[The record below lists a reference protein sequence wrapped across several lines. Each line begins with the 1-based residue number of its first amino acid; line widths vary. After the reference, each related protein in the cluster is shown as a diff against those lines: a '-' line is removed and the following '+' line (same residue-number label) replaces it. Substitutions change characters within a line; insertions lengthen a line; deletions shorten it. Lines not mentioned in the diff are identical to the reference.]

1 MTDKT
6 INEILKKCS
15 ISNNVVTLP
24 DIQLDRK
31 TYLEV
36 AQKLEFIGGKWNR
49 KYKGFLFEQDPK
61 ELLAD
66 VQNSAE
72 SDIKKEFQFFETPQ
86 DLADELCSYIPD
98 RPIRNILEPS
108 AGRGLL

>member
-31 TYLEV
+31 TYSEV
-36 AQKLEFIGGKWNR
+36 AKKLELIGGKWNR
-49 KYKGFLFEQDPK
+49 K
-61 ELLAD
+61 
-66 VQNSAE
+66 N
-72 SDIKKEFQFFETPQ
+72 KKETAFREFLNEKN
-86 DLADELCSYIPD
+86 AEI
-98 RPIRNILEPS
+98 INIE
-108 AGRGLL
+108 AGRFKDSGTMVASCIVVMNV